1 MVTVRLVTRPT
12 SSRVT
17 TTSTTSVAPTVSVV
31 PVGCWRVSASWR
43 TVVAVAEG
51 LPKEKLRFRQQ
62 LQRLTQRIPG
72 VAWLHPTPK
81 HGMQRWIPEL
91 ASGTPV
97 QLIHQ

>member
-1 MVTVRLVTRPT
+1 MP
-12 SSRVT
+12 
-17 TTSTTSVAPTVSVV
+17 AY
-31 PVGCWRVSASWR
+31 GAS
-43 TVVAVAEG
+43 
-51 LPKEKLRFRQQ
+51 LPKEKLRFRRQ